1 MHSPL
6 LGCFLS
12 PDSIVPRPD
21 DPSHGDSLRSQALN
35 RYSYARNSPLV
46 RIDPSGHFD
55 IPSELHDFLAGAN
68 YALWSANALITD
80 EATQRAL
87 LSYTEPI
94 GESRDYNP
102 AYQLGQLTGNV
113 LAVAQG
119 GVEVGAGA
127 GLAGSGAAACGTGVL
142 CVAGAPAL
150 AGGVALAGHG
160 TLVATKGSVQLAEQV
175 TYLQASA
182 RELRKNMEAEGVR
195 FGLFDSAHHIVPRN
209 ISYGRAAEA
218 RRILSDVGIGIDDA
232 VNGVKLP
239 WFRHQTM
246 GLHTRRAV
254 EAVWKRLNKAKGNK
268 EEILQVL
275 GELRDE
281 IESGTFS
288 P

>member
-1 MHSPL
+1 MAAGQRLEGSVGLYDYNARYYSPL
-6 LGCFLS
+6 LARFLS

-46 RIDPSGHFD
+46 RVDPGGHFD

-119 GVEVGAGA
+119 GRGGRRRCRAGRERGGGVWDGRVVCCRRTRAGRRGGAGRA
-127 GLAGSGAAACGTGVL
+127 WNTGSYERERAAC
-142 CVAGAPAL
+142 
-150 AGGVALAGHG
+150 
-160 TLVATKGSVQLAEQV
+160 
-175 TYLQASA
+175 
-182 RELRKNMEAEGVR
+182 
-195 FGLFDSAHHIVPRN
+195 
-209 ISYGRAAEA
+209 
-218 RRILSDVGIGIDDA
+218 
-232 VNGVKLP
+232 
-239 WFRHQTM
+239 
-246 GLHTRRAV
+246 
-254 EAVWKRLNKAKGNK
+254 
-268 EEILQVL
+268 
-275 GELRDE
+275 
-281 IESGTFS
+281 
-288 P
+288 